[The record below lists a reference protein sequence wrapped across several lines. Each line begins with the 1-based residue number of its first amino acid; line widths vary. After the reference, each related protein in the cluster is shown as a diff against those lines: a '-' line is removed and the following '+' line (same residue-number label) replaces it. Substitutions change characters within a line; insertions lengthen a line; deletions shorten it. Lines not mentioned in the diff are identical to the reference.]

1 MTKVTKWWHKLKFWT
16 KVRMFIGALGIG
28 GEGYAHAVDL
38 GTNWKVICLI
48 CTLLALFITLFFTD
62 DDGNGLVDILENKPT
77 I

>member
-1 MTKVTKWWHKLKFWT
+1 MTKIQKWWTKIKFWT
-16 KVRMFIGALGIG
+16 KVRMFIGTLGIG

-38 GTNWKVICLI
+38 GNDWKIICLV

-62 DDGNGLVDILENKPT
+62 DDGNGLVDILENKPA